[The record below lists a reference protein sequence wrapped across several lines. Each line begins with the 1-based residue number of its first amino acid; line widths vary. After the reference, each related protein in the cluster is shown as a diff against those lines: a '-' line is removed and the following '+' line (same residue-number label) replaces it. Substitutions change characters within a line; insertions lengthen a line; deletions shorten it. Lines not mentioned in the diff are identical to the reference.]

1 MGNQS
6 YPGNQIPRISTFN
19 TGLAFPGKIPKKQS
33 YARRKFLT
41 KVIRGDLST
50 GEVVMKERQHRQSAQ
65 CPFCTEDK
73 DLVHI
78 FTCSS
83 ENCWGQNQIF
93 THSVLKALSDI
104 LQDIENIG
112 WLDYCL
118 NFSQHPKHYININII
133 KTNNYNTL
141 TMDWQQRF
149 VSPFGT
155 SSHKCGTIVSLQYF
169 YDKIRFFEHNT
180 CKNQKMFK
188 CNTSIDSACFSWNVC
203 VLVGVQCALYR
214 M

>member
-1 MGNQS
+1 MGNQA

-50 GEVVMKERQHRQSAQ
+50 GEVMKERQHRQSAQ
-65 CPFCTEDK
+65 CPFCTEDE

-93 THSVLKALSDI
+93 THSALKALSDI

-112 WLDYCL
+112 WYGLL
-118 NFSQHPKHYININII
+118 LGLFPTSQ
-133 KTNNYNTL
+133 TL
-141 TMDWQQRF
+141 HQHQYYQN
-149 VSPFGT
+149 
-155 SSHKCGTIVSLQYF
+155 KQLQYT
-169 YDKIRFFEHNT
+169 DNGLTTKICIIFWDFLPQMWHNR
-180 CKNQKMFK
+180 KS
-188 CNTSIDSACFSWNVC
+188 SIFLRQNSVF
-203 VLVGVQCALYR
+203 R
-214 M
+214 T